1 MTTENNSTR
10 REQSFPAQL
19 MGPAAIGR
27 FRIRS
32 LRAPLLALAALAL
45 LATPGAHAQI
55 TAQFFATQLPVPT
68 SGLNYPYRVALDSS
82 GNLYISDTQN
92 NRVLKETPLPNGSY
106 TETVVAS
113 SGLTTPY
120 GIAVDSAGN
129 VFVADNGHN
138 RVLEESPSG
147 STYVESVVPT
157 STLSY
162 PTGVAVDSLDN
173 VYIADTGHGRVLQ
186 EVPGCATFFETVVA
200 TALAQPV
207 GIAVDS
213 SMNVYVSDI
222 DTMQVYEETLSSGT
236 YTQSTI
242 PTSGLDYPYDVAVDA
257 SGNLFIADYSNTRI
271 VKETLVSSV
280 YTQSVYPTS
289 HLEGPLGLAVDA
301 SGDVYIADTFGQN
314 VLKSSPAGGNFGTVN
329 VGSQSATGY
338 AIFSF
343 VGTGAPLSLGGAA
356 VLTQGASGLDFTNS
370 SDGNCAAATPYSA
383 GDFCSLGAFI
393 IPQFPAQ
400 RLGAAAIY
408 DTRNNVI
415 AAGYLSA
422 TGVGPQANF
431 QPASLYPIAY
441 SQTLNPQ
448 GLAVDASGNFY
459 FADFANDQ
467 VLKITPLG
475 VQTTVADSTSGMVA
489 PESVAVD
496 GAGNIFIADAAGNQI
511 LKATPSAGAYTY
523 EIIANSGFNGLA
535 SPGGVA
541 VDASGNVFVAD
552 TDNNRIL
559 QETLLSNGEYTQSVI
574 PTTGLEMPF
583 AVALDNA
590 GNLYIADFT
599 NNRIVMETLS
609 AGVYTQSTI
618 VTGLSEPTSVFV
630 DANGNVYHTD
640 YGSGRILKETLSGGS
655 YTQSALLDAPG
666 VSLYGVALDGAGNFY
681 ATDVAEGLLFGGI
694 SSAPPTLSFASSNV
708 GTQSS
713 DSPRSETVLNFG
725 NATLAF
731 AVPGSGT
738 NPTFSTGSFTLDAAT
753 TCPQIDAVGSV
764 GILAPNASCVY
775 AIDFSPTAV
784 GLNSDALALT
794 DNTLNNPGTVQSITV
809 SGTGLSSSEPLAT
822 AITLAA
828 LPVSPSPF
836 AVSVTLTAT
845 LSPFAAASLS
855 TNGDSVT
862 FLNGSTSLG
871 TGTLSAGVASLTLTT
886 LPAGVDS
893 LTAHF
898 PGDANFA
905 ASTSAALG
913 FTVTKLTPVI
923 TWATPA
929 QITFG
934 TALSSTQLNAASVV
948 AGTFVYTPAAG
959 TIPAGG
965 MDILSVTL
973 TPTDTSTYSNATAT
987 VTLPVYDVALSV
999 SGGAATQTVLQGAPA
1014 TFPFTAGPQ
1023 AALTFL
1029 NPVTFSVTGLPPGAT
1044 AVFTPA
1050 SLPAGSTIT
1059 PVTMVV
1065 QTPSAVAVSVR
1076 EPSGSGPSRRSAPLS
1091 MFTRTSAVL
1100 AAVLR
1105 TPVTIGRFR
1114 SGPIALAMLLL
1125 PILGLQAFRKRLR
1138 LATSPRASALFTTLL
1153 LATLAASAVAGLI
1166 GCTGTTHI
1174 NSTSYPLV
1182 VTATSGSLHTSF
1194 NMTLIVDK

>member
-10 REQSFPAQL
+10 REQSFPARL
-19 MGPAAIGR
+19 MGLAATCR
-27 FRIRS
+27 FRIRA
-32 LRAPLLALAALAL
+32 LRAPLLALAALGL
-45 LATPGAHAQI
+45 LATSSAHAQI
-55 TAQFFATQLPVPT
+55 TAQFTATQLPVPT
-68 SGLNYPYRVALDSS
+68 SGLSYPYRVALDSS
-82 GNLYISDTQN
+82 GNVYISDTQN
-92 NRVLKETPLPNGSY
+92 NRVLKETPLPNGNY
-106 TETVVAS
+106 TETTVAS

-120 GIAVDSAGN
+120 GVAVDSQGN
-129 VFVADNGHN
+129 VFIADNGHN
-138 RVLEESPSG
+138 RVLEETPSG
-147 STYVESVVPT
+147 STYVESVMPT

-173 VYIADTGHGRVLQ
+173 VYIVDTGHGRVLQ

-200 TALAQPV
+200 TGFDQIT

-213 SMNVYVSDI
+213 SMNLYLSDI
-222 DTMQVYEETLSSGT
+222 DDQEVFKETLSSGT
-236 YTQSTI
+236 YSQTTV
-242 PTSGLDYPYDVAVDA
+242 PTTGLNYPYDVAVDA
-257 SGNLFIADYSNTRI
+257 SGNLFIADFSNTRI

-280 YTQSVYPTS
+280 YTQSVYPTA
-289 HLEGPLGLAVDA
+289 HLGGPLGLAVDA
-301 SGDVYIADTFGQN
+301 AGDVYIADSFGQN
-314 VLKSSPAGGNFGTVN
+314 ILKSSPAGGNFGTVN
-329 VGSQSATGY
+329 VGNQSPTGY
-338 AIFSF
+338 VIFSF
-343 VGTGAPLSLGGAA
+343 VGSGAPLSLGGLA
-356 VLTQGASGLDFTNS
+356 VTTQGATGIDFTNS
-370 SDGNCAAATPYSA
+370 GNGNCVASNLYNA
-383 GDFCSLGAFI
+383 GDTCSVGAFI
-393 IPQFPAQ
+393 IPEFPAQ

-408 DTRNNVI
+408 DTSNNVL

-431 QPASLYPIAY
+431 QPGGFFPVAESE
-441 SQTLNPQ
+441 TLNPQ
-448 GLAVDASGNFY
+448 GLAVDASRNVY
-459 FADFANDQ
+459 FADLANDQ
-467 VLKITPLG
+467 VLKVTPLG
-475 VQTTVADSTSGMVA
+475 AQTTVADSTSGMVG

-496 GAGNIFIADAAGNQI
+496 GAGNVFIADAAGNQI
-511 LKATPSAGAYTY
+511 LKATPSAGAYSY
-523 EIIANSGFNGLA
+523 EVIANSGFNGLA

-541 VDASGNVFVAD
+541 VDGLGNVFVAD

-559 QETLLSNGEYTQSVI
+559 KETLSSNGQYTQSVI
-574 PTTGLEMPF
+574 PTTGLAMPF
-583 AVALDNA
+583 GVTLDNA
-590 GNLYIADFT
+590 GNLYIPDFT
-599 NNRIVMETLS
+599 NDRIVLEALS
-609 AGVYTQSTI
+609 GGVYTQSTI
-618 VTGLSEPTSVFV
+618 VTGLSDPTSVFV
-630 DANGNVYHTD
+630 DANGNLYIMD
-640 YGSGRILKETLSGGS
+640 YGSGRILKETLSSGT
-655 YTQSALLDAPG
+655 YTQSVIVDAG
-666 VSLYGVALDGAGNFY
+666 VAFFGVALDGAGNLY
-681 ATDVAEGLLFGGI
+681 GTDVTGNLVFGLDF
-694 SSAPPTLSFASSNV
+694 ADPPSLSFASSNV
-708 GTQSS
+708 GTRSS
-713 DSPRSETVLNFG
+713 DSPVSQTVFNFG
-725 NATLAF
+725 NATLTF

-738 NPTFSTGSFTLDAAT
+738 NPTFSTGSFTLDGTT
-753 TCPQIDAVGSV
+753 TCPRIDAVGSL
-764 GILAPNASCVY
+764 GTLAVNASCIY
-775 AIDFSPTAV
+775 AIDFSPTTV

-794 DNTLNNPGTVQSITV
+794 DNNLNNPGTVQSFMV
-809 SGTGLSSSEPLAT
+809 SGTGLGSSEPLAT

-862 FLNGSTSLG
+862 FLNGVTSLG
-871 TGTLSAGVASLTLTT
+871 TGTLTSGVASLTLTT

-905 ASTSAALG
+905 ASTSAALS
-913 FTVTKLTPVI
+913 FTVTKLTPAI

-934 TALSSTQLNAASVV
+934 TALSGTQLNATSVV

-987 VTLPVYDVALSV
+987 VTLPVYDVGLSV
-999 SGGAATQTVLQGAPA
+999 TGGAATQTVLPGAPA
-1014 TFPFTAGPQ
+1014 TFPFMAGPQ

-1050 SLPAGSTIT
+1050 SLPAGSAIT

-1065 QTPSAVAVSVR
+1065 QTPSATAAVVR
-1076 EPSGSGPSRRSAPLS
+1076 EPSAIARLRSAPIG
-1091 MFTRTSAVL
+1091 L
-1100 AAVLR
+1100 A
-1105 TPVTIGRFR
+1105 
-1114 SGPIALAMLLL
+1114 LLFL
-1125 PILGLQAFRKRLR
+1125 PILAMQAFRKRLR
-1138 LATSPRASALFTTLL
+1138 LATSTRASALFTTLL
-1153 LATLAASAVAGLI
+1153 LATLAVGAVAGLI

-1194 NMTLIVDK
+1194 NMTLIIDK